1 MEIVLNRTVW
11 NERNCRVLG
20 GIENSLRISSTL
32 CLTEKLWSTNQV
44 PIGIDDQLVL
54 AKSHS
59 CVRFPTFFIP
69 YTWDFPFD
77 I

>member
-1 MEIVLNRTVW
+1 MRETVEFLAGLKIAYVLV
-11 NERNCRVLG
+11 VL
-20 GIENSLRISSTL
+20 L

-44 PIGIDDQLVL
+44 PISIDDQLVL
-54 AKSHS
+54 AKNHS